1 MLASLLATL
10 AARDHYA
17 TLGVSR
23 DAPPSAI
30 KKAYYA
36 LAKTHHPDQGGDAV
50 QFKAVAA
57 AHAVLS
63 DKEARRA
70 YDAEL
75 AGGPSA
81 STAHASPARASRGR
95 GLRDVEAV
103 TSAAATAAA
112 RSVRTAPNV
121 LALLELAGL
130 GHARMPLTRALLL
143 AFVDSRDDR
152 CVAALRTTRFPHPF
166 ADWSQAWHGVWWEE
180 IIIPGVHDVGPTFQ
194 RAMPTDVWTLFR
206 SRLSGPH
213 RTGDG
218 FQMERC
224 PTFVLQPAGTLL
236 GAPSA
241 RAFAADSP
249 DAFQAWVW
257 EQLKVEIRVAN
268 EHNKRVRLNWIHG
281 TEVLEQAVLEP
292 RSTHKRTVYLSHTLH
307 AEEIDRKGKTISE
320 NTSLLIHKVVNASDM
335 RIRARCIDASAD
347 CEPWMRNGDC
357 AKNADFMKLEC
368 VRSCGWCDR
377 ARQPGAGRAA
387 AALTCVDDHGTCTEW
402 ALEGQCSKNPDFM
415 RASCKRACGL
425 CGACHDRSADCKRWA
440 ASGEC
445 TANGKFMREQCP
457 FACDWCN
464 ADGSVQPLSAS
475 CADAQSDCTLW
486 AKLGECSSNPDFMR
500 EQCPRACGFCE
511 GAAAAAAE
519 AVPTAGGG
527 RCEDLVGDCG
537 AWVADKQCERNRR
550 FMAQTCARSCGW
562 CSGKTNAAALC
573 SDEDAKCET
582 WAKSGECQRNENFM
596 SRECRRSCKF
606 CTPAPPPPPPR
617 SSRPPPNAAPPPRGG
632 APPPRGA
639 PPKRAAAAV
648 AEKKPDR
655 RTGGGCRDA
664 HTLCARWADDGQCTA
679 NPQFME
685 SECALSCGACEG
697 VRTAAG
703 AKASVAKKEAAAK
716 KAAAEFAAAGAA
728 AAAGAQQGRCVD
740 SYRDCVGIHRRST
753 NDACATQFM
762 QKHCAATCGLCGGGA
777 AAEDAK
783 AAPAA
788 KAAEEAAVAEAM
800 NVAAQARADAMP
812 TFAGKPLDCAGM
824 VAKGECNGRHKMLMR
839 QWCSGWCEGGRKDE
853 L

>member
-1 MLASLLATL
+1 MGPRGTGAGNGVKSSSSAFAITPVSTISWIAAFTNGGIAPVAASA
-10 AARDHYA
+10 
-17 TLGVSR
+17 SC
-23 DAPPSAI
+23 
-30 KKAYYA
+30 
-36 LAKTHHPDQGGDAV
+36 AKLTPMPHTTPRR
-50 QFKAVAA
+50 AVAA

-75 AGGPSA
+75 AGGASA

-95 GLRDVEAV
+95 GLRDVEAA

-143 AFVDSRDDR
+143 AFVDSRDER
-152 CVAALRTTRFPHPF
+152 CIAALRTTRFPHPF

-241 RAFAADSP
+241 RAFAADSA

-377 ARQPGAGRAA
+377 ARQPGAGRAGNEA
-387 AALTCVDDHGTCTEW
+387 PARFGEPNNWHHTETATEAWSTRTCEFTE
-402 ALEGQCSKNPDFM
+402 L
-415 RASCKRACGL
+415 L
-425 CGACHDRSADCKRWA
+425 C
-440 ASGEC
+440 
-445 TANGKFMREQCP
+445 
-457 FACDWCN
+457 
-464 ADGSVQPLSAS
+464 
-475 CADAQSDCTLW
+475 
-486 AKLGECSSNPDFMR
+486 
-500 EQCPRACGFCE
+500 
-511 GAAAAAAE
+511 
-519 AVPTAGGG
+519 
-527 RCEDLVGDCG
+527 
-537 AWVADKQCERNRR
+537 
-550 FMAQTCARSCGW
+550 
-562 CSGKTNAAALC
+562 
-573 SDEDAKCET
+573 
-582 WAKSGECQRNENFM
+582 
-596 SRECRRSCKF
+596 
-606 CTPAPPPPPPR
+606 PAPYP
-617 SSRPPPNAAPPPRGG
+617 SHG
-632 APPPRGA
+632 
-639 PPKRAAAAV
+639 
-648 AEKKPDR
+648 
-655 RTGGGCRDA
+655 
-664 HTLCARWADDGQCTA
+664 
-679 NPQFME
+679 
-685 SECALSCGACEG
+685 
-697 VRTAAG
+697 
-703 AKASVAKKEAAAK
+703 
-716 KAAAEFAAAGAA
+716 
-728 AAAGAQQGRCVD
+728 
-740 SYRDCVGIHRRST
+740 
-753 NDACATQFM
+753 
-762 QKHCAATCGLCGGGA
+762 
-777 AAEDAK
+777 
-783 AAPAA
+783 
-788 KAAEEAAVAEAM
+788 
-800 NVAAQARADAMP
+800 
-812 TFAGKPLDCAGM
+812 
-824 VAKGECNGRHKMLMR
+824 
-839 QWCSGWCEGGRKDE
+839 
-853 L
+853 